1 MTSSDFADRP
11 RRPRNAV
18 EALDEV
24 VDSLHVL
31 LITFTTLPDSGL
43 VPTHRFYGG
52 ILNQLNDAIRTLE
65 ALEGH
70 LNGTNREN
78 GNVPR

>member
-31 LITFTTLPDSGL
+31 LITFTTLPGSGL
-43 VPTHRFYGG
+43 VPTDRFYGG
-52 ILNQLNDAIRTLE
+52 ILNQLSDAIRTLE

-70 LNGTNREN
+70 LSGTNREN